1 MTIDFSGRA
10 VVVTGAGNGLGR
22 VYALEF
28 GRRGANV
35 VVNDLGTSGTGEG
48 ASSQDADAVVAEITR
63 EGGTAVASD
72 DSVATD
78 AGCRAIADRAMR
90 SFGRIDAVVHNA
102 GILRNAMFEDLTD
115 DDWFA
120 VLATHLTGQFF
131 LSRAVWPIMREQQY
145 GRLVFTSSSSGAFGR
160 PFGANYAAAKAGVLG
175 LCNALAIEGQEH
187 GILAD
192 AILPSGLTRMSAAPR
207 PSDIETDP
215 EKLWAARLATVPRF
229 APGWAVPI
237 VTYLAS
243 EACTQTHRYY
253 SNTSGRYGQVFV
265 GATLGWR
272 PDADKPPTAEEIAE
286 HVETIDDLR
295 EFDVPSS
302 AYEEMQILKDRY
314 A

>member
-1 MTIDFSGRA
+1 MTIDFSGRI

-22 VYALEF
+22 VHALEF

-48 ASSQDADAVVAEITR
+48 ASSQDADAVVAEITS
-63 EGGTAVASD
+63 EGGTAVASH

-115 DDWFA
+115 DDWSA
-120 VLATHLTGQFF
+120 VLVTHLTGQFF

-187 GILAD
+187 GILAN
-192 AILPSGLTRMSAAPR
+192 AILPSGLTRMSASP
-207 PSDIETDP
+207 
-215 EKLWAARLATVPRF
+215 
-229 APGWAVPI
+229 
-237 VTYLAS
+237 
-243 EACTQTHRYY
+243 
-253 SNTSGRYGQVFV
+253 
-265 GATLGWR
+265 ATLRYRERSREVVGGSSGHGAAVRARVGGADRHLPGQRSLHANASLLLEHQR
-272 PDADKPPTAEEIAE
+272 PIRPGVRGRDPRMAS
-286 HVETIDDLR
+286 R
-295 EFDVPSS
+295 C
-302 AYEEMQILKDRY
+302 R
-314 A
+314 